1 MNSMFWVAPSKSY
14 FTLNHVVM
22 KVKNANYHR
31 LVRVVKIDL
40 IIILLYKKNPLSKY
54 VF

>member
-1 MNSMFWVAPSKSY
+1 MNSMFWVAPV
-14 FTLNHVVM
+14 NHILPSEHIVM